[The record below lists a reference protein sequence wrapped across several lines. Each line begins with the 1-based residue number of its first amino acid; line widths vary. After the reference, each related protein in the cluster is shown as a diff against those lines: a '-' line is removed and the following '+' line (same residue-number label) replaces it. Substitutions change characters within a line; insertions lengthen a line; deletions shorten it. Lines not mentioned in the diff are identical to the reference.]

1 MYISTRSSLKQA
13 TIQNSVLREL
23 VQKGLISEPDLERQ
37 GGVDLVD
44 HRLAL
49 PEHIIESI
57 LANARKADE
66 DERLVVLDS
75 WDAFAKM
82 LESDRQAE
90 NRAINARNFRGE
102 RN

>member
-1 MYISTRSSLKQA
+1 M
-13 TIQNSVLREL
+13 
-23 VQKGLISEPDLERQ
+23 QKGLISEPDLERQ

-82 LESDRQAE
+82 LDPIDRLKTEQSML
-90 NRAINARNFRGE
+90 AISEANGIRYLARQ
-102 RN
+102 